1 MKKIIAFSVSL
12 LSMLSVSM
20 LQSCSST
27 EDNNMIENS
36 QNVTIN
42 HINLE
47 KKWLTT
53 FYDFTPTIKQATK
66 TAYQVSSVEV
76 NLKNGAYTIYDRYS
90 LKEDKGTY
98 TLDKD
103 ILTMKSSKSGE
114 VMMLKVGKLTQTEAE
129 LKVVNHADLVAIE
142 LISIK

>member
-1 MKKIIAFSVSL
+1 MKRIIAFSVSL

-27 EDNNMIENS
+27 EDNNTIENS

-103 ILTMKSSKSGE
+103 ILTMKSSESEE

>member
-1 MKKIIAFSVSL
+1 
-12 LSMLSVSM
+12 
-20 LQSCSST
+20 
-27 EDNNMIENS
+27 MIENS

-103 ILTMKSSKSGE
+103 ILTMKSSESGE
-114 VMMLKVGKLTQTEAE
+114 IMMLKVGKLTQTEAE
-129 LKVVNHADLVAIE
+129 LSVVNHADLVAIE

>member
-1 MKKIIAFSVSL
+1 MKKLIALSVSL
-12 LSMLSVSM
+12 LSLLTITM

-27 EDNNMIENS
+27 EDNNLIENS

-42 HINLE
+42 QINLE

-53 FYDFTPTIKQATK
+53 FYGFTSEIKQATK

-76 NLKNGAYTIYDRYS
+76 NLNNGNYTIYDRYS
-90 LKEDKGTY
+90 LKQDKGTY

-103 ILTMKSSKSGE
+103 ILTLTSSESTE
-114 VMMLKVGKLTQTEAE
+114 IMQLKVGKLTQTEVE
-129 LKVVNHADLVAIE
+129 LSVLNHKDLNAIE
-142 LISIK
+142 LIAIR

>member
-1 MKKIIAFSVSL
+1 MKKFFAFSVSL
-12 LSMLSVSM
+12 LSILTITM

-27 EDNNMIENS
+27 DDNNMIENS

-42 HINLE
+42 QINLE

-53 FYDFTPTIKQATK
+53 FYAFTPQVKQAAK

-76 NLKNGAYTIYDRYS
+76 NLKNGTYSIYDRYS

-103 ILTMKSSKSGE
+103 ILTLKSSESSE
-114 VMMLKVGKLTQTEAE
+114 TMTLKVGKLTQTEVE
-129 LKVVNHADLVAIE
+129 LSVISHEDLIAIE
-142 LISIK
+142 LIAIK

>member
-12 LSMLSVSM
+12 LSILSVSM

-103 ILTMKSSKSGE
+103 ILTMKSSESGE